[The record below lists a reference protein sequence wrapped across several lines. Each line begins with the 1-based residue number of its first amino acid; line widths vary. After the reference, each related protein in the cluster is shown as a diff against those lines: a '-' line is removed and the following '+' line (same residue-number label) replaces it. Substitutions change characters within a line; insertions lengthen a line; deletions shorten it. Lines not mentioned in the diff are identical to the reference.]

1 MEPVRDQNF
10 ATTHSYGHSVQD
22 EEYEFECDSEL
33 GEDVDIDETGN
44 VLHAAKRPQVTSPTH
59 QSLYPDV
66 LAHILAGYGTEICE
80 QVIGEFL

>member
-1 MEPVRDQNF
+1 MEATQDQKF
-10 ATTHSYGHSVQD
+10 PTYGHSIPDD
-22 EEYEFECDSEL
+22 EFDYDSEL

-44 VLHAAKRPQVTSPTH
+44 MLNTPQVQRASSSSH
-59 QSLYPDV
+59 QSQYPDV

>member
-1 MEPVRDQNF
+1 MESTRDQKFPNL
-10 ATTHSYGHSVQD
+10 SYGHLPDD
-22 EEYEFECDSEL
+22 EFDYDSEL

-44 VLHAAKRPQVTSPTH
+44 VLQPPQVQRASSSY
-59 QSLYPDV
+59 QSRYPDA

>member
-1 MEPVRDQNF
+1 MESTRDQKYPSF
-10 ATTHSYGHSVQD
+10 SYGHCIPD
-22 EEYEFECDSEL
+22 DDFDYDSEL

-44 VLHAAKRPQVTSPTH
+44 VLHTPKVPRLPSSPH
-59 QSLYPDV
+59 QSRYPDV